1 MDILFEIKEKREIQ
15 LQKEKKVYK
24 RPSFR
29 DALKQEGLK
38 IIGEIKRASPSK
50 GKIADNSFNLLNQA
64 KHYVENG
71 VAAFSILTE
80 EEYFKGDNEFI
91 KTVSENF
98 PHIPILRKDFI
109 YTPFQVAHAK
119 FLGASAIL
127 LIVRMLND
135 EELHTLHRLAH
146 ELELDVLVE
155 IHDKSELE
163 RALKIP
169 DLQILGINNR
179 NLNTFN
185 TDIKTTGKL
194 IKFIPEEILKNI
206 VLVSESGFLSKD
218 DLKYAEN
225 LNVDALL
232 IGEALMKG
240 LLF

>member
-1 MDILFEIKEKREIQ
+1 MDILSEIKEKREIQ
-15 LQKEKKVYK
+15 LQKEKKLYK
-24 RPSFR
+24 KPSFK
-29 DALKQEGLK
+29 DALKQEDLK

-64 KHYVENG
+64 KHYAENG

-80 EEYFKGDNEFI
+80 YFKGDNEFI
-91 KTVSENF
+91 KIVSENF

-146 ELELDVLVE
+146 ELDLDVLVE

-185 TDIKTTGKL
+185 TDIKTTGEL

-240 LLF
+240 LIF

>member
-1 MDILFEIKEKREIQ
+1 
-15 LQKEKKVYK
+15 
-24 RPSFR
+24 
-29 DALKQEGLK
+29 
-38 IIGEIKRASPSK
+38 
-50 GKIADNSFNLLNQA
+50 
-64 KHYVENG
+64 
-71 VAAFSILTE
+71 
-80 EEYFKGDNEFI
+80 
-91 KTVSENF
+91 
-98 PHIPILRKDFI
+98 
-109 YTPFQVAHAK
+109 
-119 FLGASAIL
+119 
-127 LIVRMLND
+127 MLND

-155 IHDKSELE
+155 IHDKNELE
-163 RALKIP
+163 RALKMP

-185 TDIKTTGKL
+185 TDIKTTGEL

-240 LLF
+240 LIF